1 MYPTRYASFLK
12 RLVAHILDV
21 LIAAL
26 LAGMLAI
33 PLGLLLF
40 HGHIFNLAG
49 IFDCGQLNCDLDL
62 ESDFGGILE
71 SWLGS
76 INYSLIAGWLMLY
89 SVFYWLYFA
98 LFESSARQA
107 TPGKMMLGIFVTDL
121 SGARI
126 SFLRALG
133 RTLAKI
139 LSKLFC
145 YLGYIL
151 AGVSSRSQALHDL
164 LVGTLVLEPAYPA
177 PPVSPYVPDPSAQ
190 PSDQPGG
197 PAPQEKAAEPTKDK

>member
-12 RLVAHILDV
+12 RLVAHIIDV
-21 LIAAL
+21 LIAGL
-26 LAGMLAI
+26 LAGMVAI
-33 PLGLLLF
+33 PLGLLLLK
-40 HGHIFNLAG
+40 GRIFQGGNIL
-49 IFDCGQLNCDLDL
+49 DRLDL
-62 ESDFGGILE
+62 SPDMDPGAIIESL
-71 SWLGS
+71 LGA
-76 INYSLIAGWLMLY
+76 INISLIVEWFLFY
-89 SVFYWLYFA
+89 SIFYWLYFS

-121 SGARI
+121 SGGRI

-151 AGVSSRSQALHDL
+151 AGVSSRSQGLHDML
-164 LVGTLVLEPAYPA
+164 AGTLVLEPEYPA
-177 PPVSPYVPDPSAQ
+177 PAASIYVPSPEPQ
-190 PSDQPGG
+190 PPVQPGG
-197 PAPQEKAAEPTKDK
+197 GNPEGKPAGPKKDN